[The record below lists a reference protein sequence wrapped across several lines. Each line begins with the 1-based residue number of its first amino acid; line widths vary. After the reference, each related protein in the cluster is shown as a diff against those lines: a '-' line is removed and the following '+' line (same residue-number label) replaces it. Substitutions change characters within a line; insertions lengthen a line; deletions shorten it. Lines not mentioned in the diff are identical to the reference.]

1 MSEADQAPAEAGAL
15 AFGAHGELRQAVGTA
30 GRIHVDR
37 WLPFLILHRSS
48 APEVSLARRVALNSP
63 AYLVW
68 GADDD
73 DQAEATLDA
82 TLKAAR
88 ERGGKVLLIRLDDA
102 PLALHSK
109 KAATL
114 PPFVTSLAASGGAD
128 TARAA
133 DRLERALSDIRIDLR
148 RCTVERVPLADRCVL
163 GEEVDDCIELI
174 LPAIHRE
181 PGGTFYPQLT
191 HDLSVAFGDALLQAA
206 CSFLDD
212 GKRTTPAHYR
222 ALGRSAFLAAARK
235 ADRALARVARSFDFL
250 LSVSPINTSEA
261 MEQFLADKGE
271 AMPRF
276 RYRPLAVDPDS
287 AKRALYDIDLAVL
300 EDPLLERLL
309 TEKRREIDQ
318 QLTMLATRN
327 TPSFRPASTMLYGG
341 VEPGLLDD
349 ALGLLAATAKGPPRG
364 EAIGAERVVAAAR
377 LLIATYRAADER
389 FDARVELR
397 EDVSGLMVTG
407 PKLLVGRDS
416 VMPAHRL
423 DALLAHEVSIHLLT
437 YFNGSTQGLKIFRT
451 GLANYEGVQE
461 GLGVFAEWAVGGLTR
476 TRLRL
481 LAGRVVAVDA
491 MLRGADFIETWRL
504 LYRTHGFRRQGAFGV
519 AARVHRSGGLAKDAI
534 YLRGFRNVVDLVAS
548 GAPLAPFW
556 LGKIAPE
563 HAPAIEELLQRGLV
577 HQPIFIPEFLSRPDT
592 RTRIARLREGLTFQ
606 AMFEPEPHPC

>member
-1 MSEADQAPAEAGAL
+1 MSEVAATPADPSVL
-15 AFGAHGELRQAVGTA
+15 AFGDCGELRQPVGTS
-30 GRIHVDR
+30 GRIHLDR
-37 WLPFLILHRSS
+37 WLPFLILHRSGEP
-48 APEVSLARRVALNSP
+48 AVSLARRVALNSP

-68 GADDD
+68 GPDDD
-73 DQAEATLDA
+73 HAAQATLDGV
-82 TLKAAR
+82 LAALR
-88 ERGGKVLLIRLDDA
+88 QRGGKILLIRLDDA
-102 PLALHSK
+102 PIALHSK

-114 PPFVTSLAASGGAD
+114 PPFVTSLAASDGAD

-133 DRLERALSDIRIDLR
+133 DRLERALRDIRVDLR
-148 RCTVERVPLADRCVL
+148 RCEVEHVPLADRCIL
-163 GEEVDDCIELI
+163 GDEAGECIELI

-181 PGGTFYPQLT
+181 PGGDFYPQLT

-212 GKRTTPAHYR
+212 GKRRTPAHYR

-235 ADRALARVARSFDFL
+235 ADRTLAHVARSFDFL

-261 MEQFLADKGE
+261 MEQFLADKGR
-271 AMPRF
+271 AMPHF
-276 RYRPLAVDPDS
+276 SYRPLSVDPDS
-287 AKRALYDIDLAVL
+287 AKRTLYDIDLSVL

-309 TEKRREIDQ
+309 TEKRREVDQ

-341 VEPGLLDD
+341 VEDGLLDD
-349 ALGLLAATAKGPPRG
+349 ALGLLAATDKGPPRG
-364 EAIGAERVVAAAR
+364 EAIGAEQVAEAAR
-377 LLIATYRAADER
+377 LLIAAYRTADDR
-389 FDARVELR
+389 FDAEVELR

-407 PKLLVGRDS
+407 PKLLVGYDS
-416 VMPAHRL
+416 VMPRHRL

-437 YFNGSTQGLKIFRT
+437 YFNGAAQGLKIFRT

-504 LYRTHGFRRQGAFGV
+504 LHRTHGFRRQGAFGI

-534 YLRGFRNVVDLVAS
+534 YLRGFRAVVDLVAA
-548 GAPLAPFW
+548 GASLAPFW
-556 LGKIAPE
+556 LGKIAPG
-563 HAPAIEELLQRGLV
+563 HAPAIEELLLRGLV

-592 RTRIARLREGLTFQ
+592 RKRIARLREGLTFH
-606 AMFEPEPHPC
+606 AMFEPEPNPC